1 MTLKNDIKNGVLE
14 TIREHGRKLWGD
26 DRVTYP
32 IAGAFY
38 YDWGDEHIGM
48 VLLAMDQIRESSDWH
63 GKPSG
68 KKQLVG
74 AFRYQMRRQGMWL
87 TDENIEKAK
96 KIKRDFEDKYYP
108 DKPITIGQVF
118 KRSQER

>member
-14 TIREHGRKLWGD
+14 TIREYGRKLWGD
-26 DRVTYP
+26 DRVTWG

-38 YDWGDEHIGM
+38 NWGDKHMGI
-48 VLLAMDQIRESSDWH
+48 VLLAMDQIRETSDFK

-74 AFRYQMRRQGMWL
+74 CFRAQMRRQGMWL

-96 KIKRDFEDKYYP
+96 KIKRDFEDKYYY

-118 KRSQER
+118 KRSQEE